1 MKKDNHEEV
10 RSFLE
15 TGIGGS
21 YEFSNPTVSRTQLG
35 KMFPYFDDV
44 EITVDSEGLKINR
57 KMCIDGKV
65 FHVCSIFPMMGK
77 VKKTPTEQLIKYIDK
92 ITKNKVPKGIDFRQ
106 MIGCIG
112 STVSVCR
119 KERRSR

>member
-44 EITVDSEGLKINR
+44 EITVDSKGSKISR
-57 KMCIDGKV
+57 EMCIDGKV
-65 FHVCSIFPMMGK
+65 FHVCSIFPMYG
-77 VKKTPTEQLIKYIDK
+77 
-92 ITKNKVPKGIDFRQ
+92 R
-106 MIGCIG
+106 
-112 STVSVCR
+112 R
-119 KERRSR
+119 KENTNKTTDKVHG